1 MLCTCISLN
10 SVRAEPSSPS
20 RLQFWIQDAAPST
33 GWTCS
38 KNPNRHPQN
47 RKDLEFQEHWASRFH
62 RASWVSPALALNP
75 GLPTSRYGPPLPR
88 LRGRGGGGFG
98 SAAIWWHA
106 SPLLR
111 GLSGVYLD
119 ALLPLFIRICLF
131 IVFSLLPDPL
141 SGVFTCSSQKDHLI
155 PALSS
160 VQCTSLLQ

>member
-20 RLQFWIQDAAPST
+20 HLQFQIQDAAPST

-38 KNPNRHPQN
+38 ENPNRHPQS
-47 RKDLEFQEHWASRFH
+47 RKNLELQEHWASRFH

-75 GLPTSRYGPPLPR
+75 GLPASRYGPPLPR
-88 LRGRGGGGFG
+88 LGGGDFG

-106 SPLLR
+106 RPFLWD
-111 GLSGVYLD
+111 LSGVYLD
-119 ALLPLFIRICLF
+119 ALLPLFIRICFF
-131 IVFSLLPDPL
+131 IVSSLLPDPL
-141 SGVFTCSSQKDHLI
+141 SGVFTCSSQKDHLLA
-155 PALSS
+155 ALSS